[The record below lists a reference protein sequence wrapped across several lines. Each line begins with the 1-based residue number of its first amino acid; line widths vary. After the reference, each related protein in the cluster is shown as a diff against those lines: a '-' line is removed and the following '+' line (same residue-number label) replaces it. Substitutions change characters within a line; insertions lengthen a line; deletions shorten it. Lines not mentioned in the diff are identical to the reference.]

1 MSPWIT
7 TVQQVYVRSQTETL
21 NDIKTVTKDGITIHF
36 DGIQVLSS
44 VNKNQVNSLV
54 KSFGMEFKRALV
66 YDRIREEL
74 RLFCANHTIDEVSD
88 NLLKSKLTIF
98 FSTPKLNIFRS
109 TMNYFWIL
117 LLMLSKMLKKV
128 SKDLAKMESIFTIW
142 WFQNL
147 RFLKI
152 LPRITKL

>member
-44 VNKNQVNSLV
+44 VNRNQVNSLV

-74 RLFCANHTIDEVSD
+74 RLFCANHTIDEVSE
-88 NLLKSKLTIF
+88 NLLNQF
-98 FSTPKLNIFRS
+98 FFQFLN
-109 TMNYFWIL
+109 
-117 LLMLSKMLKKV
+117 
-128 SKDLAKMESIFTIW
+128 
-142 WFQNL
+142 
-147 RFLKI
+147 
-152 LPRITKL
+152 